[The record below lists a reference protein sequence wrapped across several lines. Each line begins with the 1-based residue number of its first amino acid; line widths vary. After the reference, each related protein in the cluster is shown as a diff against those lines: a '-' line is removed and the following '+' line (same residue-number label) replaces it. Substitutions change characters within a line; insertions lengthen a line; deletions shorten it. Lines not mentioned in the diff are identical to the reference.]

1 MLVSGPS
8 ILASLAASTLAK
20 VNQAVTA
27 SATKSADAT
36 SGSGMAAATDKTAK
50 DDFLAYAQ
58 MTPAQKMRAAMLGK
72 MGITE
77 EQLKAMDPKERQKI
91 EDKIKQQIKEQ
102 VENDPK
108 MKQGSIV
115 DMKA

>member
-20 VNQAVTA
+20 VNALT
-27 SATKSADAT
+27 ATKPAASSSDPL
-36 SGSGMAAATDKTAK
+36 AAAPAQSAK
-50 DDFLAYAQ
+50 DEFLDYAK

-72 MGITE
+72 LNVTE
-77 EQLKAMDPKERQKI
+77 EQLKAMSPEERKKV
-91 EDKIKQQIKEQ
+91 EDKIKDMIRQQ

-108 MKQGSIV
+108 MKTGSILDV
-115 DMKA
+115 SA